1 MSSETIKSAT
11 TADEAAVLG
20 VITLAFS
27 TDPLARWIYPNPRE
41 YLAHFP
47 SLVLA
52 IGAKAFASGSAH
64 YAEGFAGATLWLP
77 PGVSP
82 DEERPVAMIRE
93 TVAERLQGDLFK
105 ILEQAGAGHPEEP
118 HWYLWAIGTDPAR
131 QSRGY
136 GSALLRHAL
145 ASCDRD
151 KKLAY
156 LESSNPRNLGLY
168 LRHGFELIGTIQAGS
183 SPPIFPMLRKPR

>member
-11 TADEAAVLG
+11 AADEAAVLG

-82 DEERPVAMIRE
+82 DEELRVAMIRE
-93 TVAERLQGDLFK
+93 TVAERLQGDLFM

-118 HWYLWAIGTDPAR
+118 HWYLWAIGTDPAVR
-131 QSRGY
+131 AAVTGRRFCGMLWHHVIATQ
-136 GSALLRHAL
+136 
-145 ASCDRD
+145 
-151 KKLAY
+151 
-156 LESSNPRNLGLY
+156 
-168 LRHGFELIGTIQAGS
+168 S
-183 SPPIFPMLRKPR
+183 SPIWNLRTRKILACTWARV

>member
-11 TADEAAVLG
+11 AADEAAVLG
-20 VITLAFS
+20 VITMAFS
-27 TDPLARWIYPNPRE
+27 TDPVARWIYPNPRE

-47 SLVLA
+47 SFVLA

-105 ILEQAGAGHPEEP
+105 ILEQVGAAHPEEP
-118 HWYLWAIGTDPAR
+118 HWYLWAIGTDPTR

-156 LESSNPRNLGLY
+156 LESSNPRNLSLY

-183 SPPIFPMLRKPR
+183 SPPVFPMLRKPR

>member
-1 MSSETIKSAT
+1 MLSETIKSAT
-11 TADEAAVLG
+11 AADEAAVLG

-27 TDPLARWIYPNPRE
+27 IDPVARWIYPNPRE

-47 SLVLA
+47 SLASAV
-52 IGAKAFASGSAH
+52 GAKAFANGGTH

-82 DEERPVAMIRE
+82 DEERPAAMIRE
-93 TVAERLQGDLFK
+93 TVAEHLQVDLFK
-105 ILEQAGAGHPEEP
+105 VLEQMGAAHPKES
-118 HWYLWAIGTDPAR
+118 HWYLWMIGTDPTR

-136 GSALLRHAL
+136 GSALLRYAL

-156 LESSNPRNLGLY
+156 LESSNPRNLSLY
-168 LRHGFELIGTIQAGS
+168 VRHGFELIGTIQAGS
-183 SPPIFPMLRKPR
+183 SPPLFPMVRRPR

>member
-11 TADEAAVLG
+11 AADEAAVLG
-20 VITLAFS
+20 VITMAFS
-27 TDPLARWIYPNPRE
+27 TDPVARWIYPNPRE

-47 SLVLA
+47 SFVLA

-93 TVAERLQGDLFK
+93 TVAERLQGDLFRSWNRWARH
-105 ILEQAGAGHPEEP
+105 IQRSPTGICGHRHRPNPSEPRLRVGAFAACFG
-118 HWYLWAIGTDPAR
+118 I
-131 QSRGY
+131 
-136 GSALLRHAL
+136 
-145 ASCDRD
+145 
-151 KKLAY
+151 
-156 LESSNPRNLGLY
+156 
-168 LRHGFELIGTIQAGS
+168 
-183 SPPIFPMLRKPR
+183 M

>member
-1 MSSETIKSAT
+1 VTIESIKSAT
-11 TADEAAVLG
+11 ADDEAAIIG
-20 VITLAFS
+20 VFTLAFS
-27 TDPLARWIYPNPRE
+27 ADPVARWLYANPRE

-47 SLVLA
+47 RLALA
-52 IGAKAFASGSAH
+52 IGGTAFRNGSAH

-93 TVAERLQGDLFK
+93 TVSERLQGELFT
-105 ILEQAGAGHPEEP
+105 ILEQMGAAHPKEP
-118 HWYLWAIGTDPAR
+118 HWYLWMIGTDPTR
-131 QSRGY
+131 QGRGY

-145 ASCDRD
+145 VSCDRD
-151 KKLAY
+151 KSLAY
-156 LESSNPRNLGLY
+156 LESSNPRNLSLY
-168 LRHGFELIGTIQAGS
+168 LRHGFELIGTIQVGD